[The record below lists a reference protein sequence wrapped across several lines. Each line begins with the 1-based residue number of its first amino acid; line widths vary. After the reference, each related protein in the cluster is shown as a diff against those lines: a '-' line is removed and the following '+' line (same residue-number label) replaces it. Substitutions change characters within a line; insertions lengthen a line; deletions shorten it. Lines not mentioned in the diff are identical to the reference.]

1 MLIVEDVTTSGKS
14 IQETYPILKAAADVE
29 VVGLMVSLDRQEV
42 GRGGKVAAL
51 QEVAET
57 YGFPTAAIVTMA
69 EVVDDLSARA
79 RLTEEQQ
86 AAIRAYYDQYGA

>member
-1 MLIVEDVTTSGKS
+1 M
-14 IQETYPILKAAADVE
+14 
-29 VVGLMVSLDRQEV
+29 
-42 GRGGKVAAL
+42 AAL
-51 QEVAET
+51 QEVSET

-69 EVVDDLSARA
+69 EVVDDLSARG